1 MKILVLMPLDERQ
14 VFHAMG
20 LYAALDSA
28 TKAKCIN
35 MPGFMDWTILVGKA
49 KNWED
54 ALLKAIITADKAI
67 RQKEQE
73 DIIVF
78 GNVPVDA
85 AKFDLVVSYKDGADS
100 SSYQD
105 KFLEM
110 MREKA
115 AQEPQ
120 LANLTQKMY
129 TADDAKLNMVNR
141 QATGDFLSQ
150 YIKTGVETD
159 DQLRQQYQNRIKSF
173 RARR

>member
-1 MKILVLMPLDERQ
+1 M
-14 VFHAMG
+14 
-20 LYAALDSA
+20 
-28 TKAKCIN
+28 
-35 MPGFMDWTILVGKA
+35 
-49 KNWED
+49 
-54 ALLKAIITADKAI
+54 ADKVI

>member
-20 LYAALDSA
+20 LYAALNPA

-35 MPGFMDWTILVGKA
+35 MPGFMDWAVLVGKA
-49 KNWED
+49 RNWED
-54 ALLKAIITADKAI
+54 ALFKALITANDVVRK
-67 RQKEQE
+67 KVQE
-73 DIIVF
+73 DIFVF
-78 GNVPVDA
+78 GNVPIDA

-105 KFLEM
+105 RFLEM
-110 MREKA
+110 MRQKA

-120 LANLTQKMY
+120 LAHLVEKMY

-150 YIKTGVETD
+150 YIETGVETD